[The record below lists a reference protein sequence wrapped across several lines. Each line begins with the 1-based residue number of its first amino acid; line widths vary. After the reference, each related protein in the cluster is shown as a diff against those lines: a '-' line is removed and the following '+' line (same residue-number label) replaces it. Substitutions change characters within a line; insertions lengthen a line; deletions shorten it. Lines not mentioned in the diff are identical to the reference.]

1 MKILEGFRPRLIGLA
16 STALVVAGCGGSA
29 NDDLPL
35 ITASVS
41 IKNIAMGGECDTIPV
56 RMVPKTLDE
65 KANKYAN
72 ARQMVLEVPT
82 EGPTDENGAPMC
94 NGSAETLPLHTGTWE
109 FSAPLRSDTAR
120 CERNIQADGDRNI
133 IFIDAVEGC
142 EGAPAQPEPAA
153 EVMATEEA
161 GSEGAETP

>member
-16 STALVVAGCGGSA
+16 SAALVVAGCGGSA

-94 NGSAETLPLHTGTWE
+94 NGSAETLPLHTGTWSSVPLCAPTRRAA
-109 FSAPLRSDTAR
+109 SATSRPTGIATSSSSTPSRAARVHRPSRSR
-120 CERNIQADGDRNI
+120 LPR
-133 IFIDAVEGC
+133 
-142 EGAPAQPEPAA
+142 
-153 EVMATEEA
+153 
-161 GSEGAETP
+161 

>member
-1 MKILEGFRPRLIGLA
+1 MKIFEAFRPRLIGLA
-16 STALVVAGCGGSA
+16 GVALVVAGCGGSA

-35 ITASVS
+35 ISATISV
-41 IKNIAMGGECDTIPV
+41 KNIAMGGECETIPV
-56 RMVPKTLDE
+56 RMVPKALDE

-72 ARQMVLEVPT
+72 ARQMVVEVAT

-94 NGSAETLPLHTGTWE
+94 NGTAETLPMHTGTWE
-109 FSAPLRSDTAR
+109 FSAPLRSDTGR

-142 EGAPAQPEPAA
+142 EGAPAESEPAA
-153 EVMATEEA
+153 EEMM
-161 GSEGAETP
+161 SEGTEGEAAETP

>member
-1 MKILEGFRPRLIGLA
+1 MKIFEAFRPRLIGLA
-16 STALVVAGCGGSA
+16 GVALVVAGCGGSA

-35 ITASVS
+35 ISATISV
-41 IKNIAMGGECDTIPV
+41 KNIAMGGECETIPV
-56 RMVPKTLDE
+56 RMVPKALDE

-72 ARQMVLEVPT
+72 ARQMVVEVPT

-94 NGSAETLPLHTGTWE
+94 NGTAETLPMHTGTWE
-109 FSAPLRSDTAR
+109 FSAPLRSDTGR

-142 EGAPAQPEPAA
+142 EGAPAESEPAA
-153 EVMATEEA
+153 EEMM
-161 GSEGAETP
+161 SEGTEGEAAETP